1 MSGYPPFQQQPYQQ
15 GPYQQP
21 PHQQPYQQVPYQ
33 QGPGMPPPPG
43 PPDPGVQRRGG
54 CRGCFVTCLTILVV
68 CAVLVVI
75 AAAAGIYMV
84 RQMAPNAASF
94 GDSAKC
100 VALRIAVQYGETA
113 IEQGDA
119 SAAEKAELRRN
130 LQELQSQFEG
140 ECGPLR

>member
-1 MSGYPPFQQQPYQQ
+1 M
-15 GPYQQP
+15 
-21 PHQQPYQQVPYQ
+21 
-33 QGPGMPPPPG
+33 
-43 PPDPGVQRRGG
+43 
-54 CRGCFVTCLTILVV
+54 TCLTVLVV

-75 AAAAGIYMV
+75 AAGVGIYMV
-84 RQMAPNAASF
+84 RQMAPSAASL

-113 IEQGDA
+113 IDQGDA

-130 LQELQSQFEG
+130 LQELRTQFEG